1 LVRTLSEFKDEK
13 LIDVT
18 RDGAIRI
25 LNKRKLIH
33 LSN

>member
-1 LVRTLSEFKDEK
+1 MTQVLKDEK